1 MFCVENASY
10 FYHMKY
16 LKCNKE
22 ENLKWISQ
30 QQIVVGIWGYLVAG
44 IIIKGICLCRLSN
57 VITNYQCF
65 LYSRIDN
72 VFMDFSLCSSHPELL
87 NLVARKSGVK
97 PGNVLLEKFAN
108 KESRVLVQENV
119 RVRKWI
125 TLFTEFKPKIH

>member
-1 MFCVENASY
+1 MNKSTANRRWNLRIFGGRYYNKRNILMS
-10 FYHMKY
+10 FI
-16 LKCNKE
+16 KC
-22 ENLKWISQ
+22 
-30 QQIVVGIWGYLVAG
+30 Y
-44 IIIKGICLCRLSN
+44 
-57 VITNYQCF
+57 YQCF

-119 RVRKWI
+119 RVRK
-125 TLFTEFKPKIH
+125 